1 MARKYYG
8 SFYSVT
14 GKLHR
19 VEIWDGPSGTTPEI
33 IARQY
38 NARVQSAGGY
48 IEGQTCCIDK
58 LNGLNS
64 SIELTLSGQGY
75 EIQRDGEGDTF
86 YENPI
91 RPSRSTSFWSIP
103 LDTILGEFKA
113 IATNTEQYW
122 AVLIYQDDSLV
133 HVGRVVA
140 DQMQFKREAIQAKP
154 TIELAAVDGLEL
166 LDGFQVDPDWFTDGK
181 ITVSQLFRNCLDVL
195 NLKEY
200 WVINGTN
207 TDYFRDSVSPYS
219 SDATR
224 KGIDLLKVDINTFVD
239 DYDPFKDIKAT
250 DVSTFLYASNNMV
263 SCKQAIEQ
271 ICDILQARFVHE
283 LGKYWLVSAAEYLD
297 TTVAYRQYSYTLQYI
312 GASTYNHITQLGNKI
327 LPQWAAKPVL
337 TYQPAAKFVQ
347 VDTER
352 TMNTGVH
359 RTFAESEA
367 LRTTPLTKQF
377 AGIPTGAT
385 PDEAPM
391 RVRFALKFSRHIFPS
406 PNAGVEDETRVKIKI
421 WLTDSA
427 GNIKIL
433 DNNNFFWVNGS
444 APVPT
449 YTEVIKTD
457 TQSGTWTSFVFD
469 KNVSTAPAGF
479 DRLNVSVEQVQAI
492 KFKFNI
498 LGAKQGVLGDYDKA
512 YWGSIQIAFADQ
524 SPYNNPDFTFDVTEV
539 YTPDTNSGL
548 NSVPVILKPKY
559 YYSSNRYATGNIFAF
574 NGTTDVI
581 ADDWYGGWDSTTHG
595 TPTEI
600 MGKSFAGLYKDFVP
614 VIQGT
619 WIDAGTLSAI
629 KSLYFDEY
637 KWLFN
642 GAVYNARSEQWD
654 GEWLGLIP
662 VYTGL
667 TSSGEGLKVG
677 TGLKDRVNYQDEQIG
692 RLNDSVQRTPALV
705 LDYLVNEAEGAPAT
719 IPTQNT
725 RYEVMVHYDEAAEM
739 VKWHLQEHN
748 ASVVYTAG
756 THTITNGYELILCN
770 STDGNVIVN
779 LPNATESKGKKYYFV
794 KTNNGNVVTISGNG
808 YNISGSG
815 STTIGNHYGSK
826 TIISDGTQWYIVASV

>member
-1 MARKYYG
+1 VARKYYG

-19 VEIWDGPSGTTPEI
+19 VEIWDAPSG
-33 IARQY
+33 
-38 NARVQSAGGY
+38 SASGG
-48 IEGQTCCIDK
+48 T
-58 LNGLNS
+58 
-64 SIELTLSGQGY
+64 ELTLSGEGY
-75 EIQRDGEGDTF
+75 TIERDGEGDTF
-86 YENPI
+86 YENSI

-103 LDTILGEFKA
+103 SDTILGEFKQV
-113 IATNTEQYW
+113 ATNSEQYW
-122 AVLIYQDDSLV
+122 AVLIYQDGELI

-140 DQMQFKREAIQAKP
+140 DQMQFKREAIEAKP

-207 TDYFRDSVSPYS
+207 TDYFRDAVSPYS
-219 SDATR
+219 SDALR

-271 ICDILQARFVHE
+271 ICDILQARFIHE
-283 LGKYWLVSAAEYLD
+283 IGKYWLVSAAEYLD

-312 GASTYNHITQLGNKI
+312 GTGTYTHTVQLGNDVR
-327 LPQWAAKPVL
+327 PQWAAKPML

-359 RTFAESEA
+359 RTFGDSVSAS
-367 LRTTPLTKQF
+367 LGLTLPS
-377 AGIPTGAT
+377 IPTGAT

-391 RVRFALKFSRHIFPS
+391 RIRFALKFKRHIFS
-406 PNAGVEDETRVKIKI
+406 GTNSGVEDETRVKIKI

-457 TQSGTWTSFVFD
+457 VQAGTWTSFVFE

-479 DRLNVSVEQVQAI
+479 DMLNVGVEEVEAI
-492 KFKFNI
+492 KYRFNI
-498 LGAKQGVLGDYDKA
+498 LGFKKGVFDDYSKPF
-512 YWGSIQIAFADQ
+512 WGSIQIAFADQ

-642 GAVYNARSEQWD
+642 GAVYSARSEQWD
-654 GEWLGLIP
+654 GEWLGLVPI
-662 VYTGL
+662 YTGL

-677 TGLKDRVNYQDEQIG
+677 SGLKDRVNYHESQIG

-705 LDYLVNEAEGAPAT
+705 LNYLINEADGAPSTA
-719 IPTQNT
+719 PTQNT
-725 RYEVMVHYDEAAEM
+725 RYEVMVQYDESTETMA
-739 VKWHLQEHN
+739 WHLQEHN
-748 ASVVYTAG
+748 ASVTYTAG
-756 THTITNGYELILCN
+756 THTITNGYELILCDT
-770 STDGNVIVN
+770 SGGAVTID
-779 LPNATESKGKKYYFV
+779 LPDPTLSKGKKYYFK
-794 KTNNGNVVTISGNG
+794 KTTTSHQVIITGGG
-808 YNISGSG
+808 YDIDGSP
-815 STTIGNHYGSK
+815 SK
-826 TIISDGTQWYIVASV
+826 VMTSQFETCTVISDGAQWWLI

>member
-19 VEIWDGPSGTTPEI
+19 VEIWDGPTGTTPEI

-140 DQMQFKREAIQAKP
+140 DQMQFKREAIEAKP

-312 GASTYNHITQLGNKI
+312 GASTYNHITQLGNKV
-327 LPQWAAKPVL
+327 LPQWAAKPML

-359 RTFAESEA
+359 RTFGDSSDSD
-367 LRTTPLTKQF
+367 LILPPLTV
-377 AGIPTGAT
+377 PTGSN
-385 PDEAPM
+385 PDDAPM
-391 RVRFALKFSRHIFPS
+391 RIRFALKFSRFVFAS
-406 PNAGVEDETRVKIKI
+406 PNAGVEDESRVTMQIY
-421 WLTDSA
+421 LSDSA
-427 GNIKIL
+427 GNKKIL
-433 DNNNFFWVNGS
+433 DNDNFFWVNAG
-444 APVPT
+444 ATIPV
-449 YTEVIKTD
+449 YTERIKTD

-479 DRLNVSVEQVQAI
+479 DTLNVAVLGVTAY
-492 KFKFNI
+492 KDRFNI
-498 LGAKQGVLGDYDKA
+498 FGSKKGVPSSQLKSF
-512 YWGSIQIAFADQ
+512 WGSIQIAFADQ

-677 TGLKDRVNYQDEQIG
+677 TGLKDRVNYMDEQIG

-705 LDYLVNEAEGAPAT
+705 LDYLVNEADGAPVA
-719 IPTQNT
+719 IPTENT
-725 RYEVMVHYDEAAEM
+725 RYEVMVHYDQAAEM

-748 ASVVYTAG
+748 ASVTYTAG
-756 THTITNGYELILCN
+756 THTITNGYELIICD
-770 STDGNVIVN
+770 STDGNVTVN
-779 LPNATESKGKKYYFV
+779 LPPADESKGKKYYFKNLV
-794 KTNNGNVVTISGNG
+794 SAHVTTINGNGFNIDAAGSYVMGTSYAAATVISNG
-808 YNISGSG
+808 V
-815 STTIGNHYGSK
+815 
-826 TIISDGTQWYIVASV
+826 QWYLV

>member
-48 IEGQTCCIDK
+48 IEGQTCCSDK

-86 YENPI
+86 YDSPV

-140 DQMQFKREAIQAKP
+140 DQMQFKREAIEAKP
-154 TIELAAVDGLEL
+154 TVELAAVDGLEL

-181 ITVSQLFRNCLDVL
+181 ITISQLFRNCLDVL

-219 SDATR
+219 SDALR

-250 DVSTFLYASNNMV
+250 DVSSFLYASNNMV

-271 ICDILQARFVHE
+271 LCDILQARFVHE
-283 LGKYWLVSAAEYLD
+283 IGRYWLVSAAEYLD

-312 GASTYNHITQLGNKI
+312 GTGTYNHITQLGNKVR
-327 LPQWAAKPVL
+327 PQWAAKPTL

-359 RTFAESEA
+359 RTFGNASDA
-367 LRTTPLTKQF
+367 DLILPPLTV
-377 AGIPTGAT
+377 PTGST
-385 PDEAPM
+385 PDDAPM
-391 RVRFALKFSRHIFPS
+391 RIRFALKFSRFVFAS
-406 PNAGVEDETRVKIKI
+406 PNAGVEDETRVTMQIY
-421 WLTDSA
+421 LSDSA
-427 GNIKIL
+427 GNKKIL
-433 DNNNFFWVNGS
+433 DNDNFFWVNAS
-444 APVPT
+444 ATIPV
-449 YTEVIKTD
+449 YTERIKTD

-479 DRLNVSVEQVQAI
+479 DTLNVAVLGVTAY
-492 KFKFNI
+492 KDRFNI
-498 LGAKQGVLGDYDKA
+498 FGSKKGVPSSQLKPF
-512 YWGSIQIAFADQ
+512 WGSIQIAFADQ
-524 SPYNNPDFTFDVTEV
+524 SPYNNPDFTFNVTEV

-600 MGKSFAGLYKDFVP
+600 MGKGFAGLYKDFVP

-619 WIDAGTLSAI
+619 WIDAGTLSAV
-629 KSLYFDEY
+629 KSLYFDDR
-637 KWLFN
+637 KWLLN
-642 GAVYNARSEQWD
+642 GVVYTARSEQWD

-677 TGLKDRVNYQDEQIG
+677 TGLKDRVNYMDEQIG

-705 LDYLVNEAEGAPAT
+705 LDHLVNEADGAPAT
-719 IPTQNT
+719 APTQNT
-725 RYEVMVHYDEAAEM
+725 RWEVMVEYDEAAEQ
-739 VKWHLQEHN
+739 VAWHLQEHN

-756 THTITNGYELILCN
+756 THTITNGYELIIGN
-770 STDGNVIVN
+770 TTDGNVTIN
-779 LPNATESKGKKYYFV
+779 LPPADESKGKKYYFL
-794 KTNNGNVVTISGNG
+794 KTANSHVLTISGNG
-808 YNISGSG
+808 FNINGSG
-815 STTIGNHYGSK
+815 ATTINSLYGSK

>member
-19 VEIWDGPSGTTPEI
+19 VEIWDGPSGSP
-33 IARQY
+33 
-38 NARVQSAGGY
+38 SAG
-48 IEGQTCCIDK
+48 T
-58 LNGLNS
+58 
-64 SIELTLSGQGY
+64 ELTLSGDGY

-86 YENPI
+86 YDSPI
-91 RPSRSTSFWSIP
+91 RASRSTSFWIMPS
-103 LDTILGEFKA
+103 DTVWGEFKA

-122 AVLIYQDDSLV
+122 AVLIYQDGALV

-140 DQMQFKREAIQAKP
+140 DQMQFKREAIEAKP
-154 TIELAAVDGLEL
+154 TVELAAVDGLEL
-166 LDGFQVDPDWFTDGK
+166 LDGFKVSPDWFTDGK

-207 TDYFRDSVSPYS
+207 TDYFRDAVSPYS
-219 SDATR
+219 SDTLR

-271 ICDILQARFVHE
+271 ICDILQARFIHE
-283 LGKYWLVSAAEYLD
+283 IGKYWLVSAAEYLD

-312 GASTYNHITQLGNKI
+312 GTGTYTHTVQLGNDVR
-327 LPQWAAKPVL
+327 PQWAAKPIL

-377 AGIPTGAT
+377 AGVPTGAT

-449 YTEVIKTD
+449 YIEVIKTD

-719 IPTQNT
+719 IPTENT

-748 ASVVYTAG
+748 ASVTYTAG
-756 THTITNGYELILCN
+756 THTITNGYELIICD
-770 STDGNVIVN
+770 STDGNVTVN
-779 LPNATESKGKKYYFV
+779 LPPADESKGKKYYFKNLV
-794 KTNNGNVVTISGNG
+794 SAHVTTISGNG
-808 YNISGSG
+808 FNIDAAGSYVMG
-815 STTIGNHYGSK
+815 TSYASATV
-826 TIISDGTQWYIVASV
+826 ISNGVQWYLV

>member
-19 VEIWDGPSGTTPEI
+19 VEIWDAPSG
-33 IARQY
+33 
-38 NARVQSAGGY
+38 SASGG
-48 IEGQTCCIDK
+48 T
-58 LNGLNS
+58 
-64 SIELTLSGQGY
+64 ELTLSGEGY
-75 EIQRDGEGDTF
+75 TIERDGEGDTF
-86 YENPI
+86 YENSI

-103 LDTILGEFKA
+103 SDTILGEFKQV
-113 IATNTEQYW
+113 ATNSEQYW
-122 AVLIYQDDSLV
+122 AVLIYQDGELI

-140 DQMQFKREAIQAKP
+140 DQMQFKREAIEAKP

-207 TDYFRDSVSPYS
+207 TDYFRDAVSPYS
-219 SDATR
+219 SDALR

-271 ICDILQARFVHE
+271 ICDILQARFIHE
-283 LGKYWLVSAAEYLD
+283 IGKYWLVSAAEYLD

-312 GASTYNHITQLGNKI
+312 GTGTYTHTVQLGNDVR
-327 LPQWAAKPVL
+327 PQWAAKPML

-359 RTFAESEA
+359 RTFGDSVSAS
-367 LRTTPLTKQF
+367 LGLTLPS
-377 AGIPTGAT
+377 IPTGAT

-391 RVRFALKFSRHIFPS
+391 RIRFALKFKRHIFS
-406 PNAGVEDETRVKIKI
+406 GTNSGVEDETRVKIKI

-457 TQSGTWTSFVFD
+457 VQAGTWTSFVFE

-479 DRLNVSVEQVQAI
+479 DMLNVGVEEVEAI
-492 KFKFNI
+492 KYRFNI
-498 LGAKQGVLGDYDKA
+498 LGFKKGVFDDYSKPF
-512 YWGSIQIAFADQ
+512 WGSIQIAFADQ

-642 GAVYNARSEQWD
+642 GAVYSARSEQWD
-654 GEWLGLIP
+654 GEWLGLVPI
-662 VYTGL
+662 YTGL

-677 TGLKDRVNYQDEQIG
+677 SGLKDRVNYHESQIG

-705 LDYLVNEAEGAPAT
+705 LNYLINEADGAPSTA
-719 IPTQNT
+719 PTQNT
-725 RYEVMVHYDEAAEM
+725 RYEVMVQYDESTETMA
-739 VKWHLQEHN
+739 WHLQEHN
-748 ASVVYTAG
+748 ASVTYTAG
-756 THTITNGYELILCN
+756 THTITNGYELILCDT
-770 STDGNVIVN
+770 SGGAVTID
-779 LPNATESKGKKYYFV
+779 LPDPTLSKGKKYYFK
-794 KTNNGNVVTISGNG
+794 KTTTSHQVIITGGG
-808 YNISGSG
+808 YDIDGSP
-815 STTIGNHYGSK
+815 SK
-826 TIISDGTQWYIVASV
+826 VMTSQFETCTVISDGAQWWLI

>member
-19 VEIWDGPSGTTPEI
+19 VEIWDGPTGTTPEI

-38 NARVQSAGGY
+38 NARVQAAGGY

-86 YENPI
+86 YDSPV

-140 DQMQFKREAIQAKP
+140 DQMQFKREAIEAKP
-154 TIELAAVDGLEL
+154 TVELAAVDGLEL

-181 ITVSQLFRNCLDVL
+181 ITISQLFRNCLDVL

-207 TDYFRDSVSPYS
+207 TDYFRDAVSPYS
-219 SDATR
+219 SDALR

-271 ICDILQARFVHE
+271 LCDILQARFVHE
-283 LGKYWLVSAAEYLD
+283 IGKYWLVSAAEYLD

-312 GASTYNHITQLGNKI
+312 GASTYNHITQLGNKVR
-327 LPQWAAKPVL
+327 PQWAAKPTL

-359 RTFAESEA
+359 RTFGYSASASLIGEF
-367 LRTTPLTKQF
+367 P
-377 AGIPTGAT
+377 GVPTGAT
-385 PDEAPM
+385 PDDAPM
-391 RVRFALKFSRHIFPS
+391 RIRFALKFSRYIFTTVGP
-406 PNAGVEDETRVKIKI
+406 EDESRVKIKI
-421 WLTDSA
+421 WLTNSA
-427 GNIKIL
+427 GDIRIL
-433 DNNNFFWVNGS
+433 DNQNFYWIPATV
-444 APVPT
+444 VPE
-449 YTEVIKTD
+449 YIESIKTD
-457 TQSGTWTSFVFD
+457 TQSTTWTSFVFD
-469 KNVSTAPAGF
+469 KQVTTAPAGF
-479 DRLNVSVEQVQAI
+479 DTLHVVAYQVLAVKTLFLANGGI
-492 KFKFNI
+492 SPSTPPAV
-498 LGAKQGVLGDYDKA
+498 AKPF
-512 YWGSIQIAFADQ
+512 WGSIQIAFADQ
-524 SPYNNPDFTFDVTEV
+524 SPYNNPDFTFNVTEV

-548 NSVPVILKPKY
+548 NSVPVILNPKY

-595 TPTEI
+595 SPTEI
-600 MGKSFAGLYKDFVP
+600 MGKGFAGLYKDFVP

-619 WIDAGTLSAI
+619 WIDAGTLTAI
-629 KSLYFDEY
+629 KSLYFDDR
-637 KWLFN
+637 KWLLN
-642 GAVYNARSEQWD
+642 GVVYTARSEQWE

-677 TGLKDRVNYQDEQIG
+677 TGLKDRVNYQDEQIA

-705 LDYLVNEAEGAPAT
+705 LNHLINEAEGAPTTA
-719 IPTQNT
+719 PTQNT
-725 RYEVMVHYDEAAEM
+725 RYEVMVHYNEADEQM
-739 VKWHLQEHN
+739 VWHLQEHN
-748 ASVVYTAG
+748 ASVTYTAG
-756 THTITNGYELILCN
+756 THTITNGYELIICD
-770 STDGNVIVN
+770 STDGNVTVN
-779 LPNATESKGKKYYFV
+779 LPPANQSKGKKYYFKNLV
-794 KTNNGNVVTISGNG
+794 SAHVTTINGNGFNIDAAGSYVLGTAYASATVISNG
-808 YNISGSG
+808 V
-815 STTIGNHYGSK
+815 
-826 TIISDGTQWYIVASV
+826 QWFLV

>member
-19 VEIWDGPSGTTPEI
+19 VEIWDGPSG
-33 IARQY
+33 
-38 NARVQSAGGY
+38 SGSGG
-48 IEGQTCCIDK
+48 
-58 LNGLNS
+58 S
-64 SIELTLSGQGY
+64 ELTLSGQGY

-86 YENPI
+86 YDSPI
-91 RPSRSTSFWSIP
+91 RASRSTSFWVMPS
-103 LDTILGEFKA
+103 DTVWGEFKA

-122 AVLIYQDDSLV
+122 AVLIYQDGALV

-140 DQMQFKREAIQAKP
+140 DQMQFKREAIEAKP
-154 TIELAAVDGLEL
+154 TVELAAVDGLEL

-181 ITVSQLFRNCLDVL
+181 ITVSQLFRNCLDTL
-195 NLKEY
+195 GLAKY
-200 WVINGTN
+200 WVTAGTN
-207 TDYFRDSVSPYS
+207 TDYFRDAVSPYS
-219 SDATR
+219 SDASR

-271 ICDILQARFVHE
+271 ICDILQARFILE
-283 LGKYWLVSAAEYLD
+283 IGKYWLVSAAEYLD

-312 GASTYNHITQLGNKI
+312 GTGTYTHTVQLGNDVR
-327 LPQWAAKPVL
+327 PQWAAKPTL

-359 RTFAESEA
+359 RTFGNAVDTA
-367 LRTTPLTKQF
+367 LGLTLLSV
-377 AGIPTGAT
+377 PTGAT
-385 PDEAPM
+385 PDDAPM
-391 RVRFALKFSRHIFPS
+391 RIRFALKFNRYNFAAAP
-406 PNAGVEDETRVKIKI
+406 PNPAGPEDETKVEIKI
-421 WLTDSA
+421 WLTNSA
-427 GNIKIL
+427 GNIKVL
-433 DNNNFFWVNGS
+433 DKANFYWVSGS
-444 APVPT
+444 APVT
-449 YTEVIKTD
+449 SYLETIKTD
-457 TQSGTWTSFVFD
+457 LQSTNWTSFVFD

-479 DRLNVSVEQVQAI
+479 DTLHVEVTQVQAH
-492 KFKFNI
+492 KYTFNI
-498 LGAKQGVLGDYDKA
+498 FGIQSGSRTPEDKPF
-512 YWGSIQIAFADQ
+512 WGSIQIAFADQ
-524 SPYNNPDFTFDVTEV
+524 SPYNNPDFTFNVTEV

-559 YYSSNRYATGNIFAF
+559 YYSSNKYATGNIFAF
-574 NGTTDVI
+574 NGTADVI

-595 TPTEI
+595 SPTEI
-600 MGKSFAGLYKDFVP
+600 MGKGFAGLYKDFVP

-629 KSLYFDEY
+629 KSLYFDDR
-637 KWLFN
+637 KWLLN
-642 GAVYNARSEQWD
+642 GVVYTARSEQWE

-677 TGLKDRVNYQDEQIG
+677 TGLKDRVNYQDEQIA

-705 LDYLVNEAEGAPAT
+705 LNHLINEAEGAPT
-719 IPTQNT
+719 TVPTQNT
-725 RYEVMVHYDEAAEM
+725 RYEVMVHYNEADEQM
-739 VKWHLQEHN
+739 VWHLQEHN
-748 ASVVYTAG
+748 ASVTYTAG
-756 THTITNGYELILCN
+756 THTITNGYELIVCD
-770 STDGNVIVN
+770 STDGNVTVN
-779 LPNATESKGKKYYFV
+779 LPNATESKGKKYYFKNLV
-794 KTNNGNVVTISGNG
+794 SAHVTTINGNGFNIDASATYVLGTSYARATVISNG
-808 YNISGSG
+808 V
-815 STTIGNHYGSK
+815 
-826 TIISDGTQWYIVASV
+826 QWFLV